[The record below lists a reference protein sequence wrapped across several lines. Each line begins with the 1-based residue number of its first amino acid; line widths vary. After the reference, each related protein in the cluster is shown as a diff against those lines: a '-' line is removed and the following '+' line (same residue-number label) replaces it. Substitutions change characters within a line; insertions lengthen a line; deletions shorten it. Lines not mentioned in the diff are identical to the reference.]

1 VVDLHHGYRDLIVLD
16 GVSLEAADGELVA
29 LLGPSGSGKTTL
41 LRCIAGLE
49 RPRLGSISIAGAQV
63 ADSADGTFI
72 GPEHRGLGMA
82 FQDGAL
88 FPHLDVG
95 DNVGFGLPR
104 GQRKGPRV
112 SEALEM
118 VGLGGFEHRN
128 VAALSGGQRQRV
140 ALARALAPRPAVLL
154 LDEPFSNLDAVLRAD
169 LRSEVRDLLHATS
182 TTAVWVTHDRS
193 EAFLIADSVAVLRD
207 GLIAQQAPPRYLYDS
222 PIDPWV
228 ADFVGDVNLVPG
240 VSDGVFADTPVGRL
254 MLREPLQG
262 PVQVLVRPEQLRLT
276 TAPQGDLWQI
286 TTIDF
291 EGHDQVVHLDGA
303 LDGLLVRSRD
313 RSCSVGDV
321 VGVGPADGLVVTGW
335 PRSLLPQTDS

>member
-1 VVDLHHGYRDLIVLD
+1 MVDLHHGYRDLIVLD
-16 GVSLEAADGELVA
+16 GVSLQAADGELVA

-49 RPRLGSISIAGAQV
+49 RPSLGSISIAGAQV

-72 GPEHRGLGMA
+72 GPEHRGLGMV

-88 FPHLDVG
+88 FPHLDVS

-104 GQRKGPRV
+104 GQRRGSRV

-118 VGLGGFEHRN
+118 VGLGGYEHRN
-128 VAALSGGQRQRV
+128 VASLSGGQRQRV
-140 ALARALAPRPAVLL
+140 ALARALAPRPALLL
-154 LDEPFSNLDAVLRAD
+154 LDEPFSNLDALLRAE
-169 LRSEVRDLLHATS
+169 LRAEVRDLLSATS
-182 TTAVWVTHDRS
+182 TTALWVTHDRS

-207 GLIAQQAPPRYLYDS
+207 GRIAQQASPRELYDH
-222 PIDPWV
+222 PVDPWV
-228 ADFVGDVNLVPG
+228 AEFVGDVNLVPG
-240 VSDGVFADTPVGRL
+240 VSDGACTNTPVGRL

-276 TAPQGDLWQI
+276 TAPEGNLWHI
-286 TTIDF
+286 TAIDF
-291 EGHDQVVHLDGA
+291 EGHDQVVRLNGL

-313 RSCSVGDV
+313 RSWSVGDV
-321 VGVGPADGLVVTGW
+321 VGVGQIDGLVVTGW
-335 PRSLLPQTDS
+335 PTHG